1 MDFDAIYQT
10 YFKSVYQYIRQLSGN
25 EHIAEEI
32 TSDTFFKAMKS
43 IDDFRGEC
51 DMRVWLCQIA
61 KNTYYS
67 YRKKNERTTSVDE
80 AELQNM
86 IAPDTFVEELVGVQE
101 EAKQIRKILHELSD
115 PYKEVFMWRVFGELS
130 FKAIGELYSKTDN
143 WACVTYHRARKMI
156 QRRLEEISREE

>member
-1 MDFDAIYQT
+1 MEFDAIYQT

-51 DMRVWLCQIA
+51 DIRVWLCQIA

-67 YRKKNERTTSVDE
+67 YQKKNERTTSVDE

-86 IAPDTFVEELVGVQE
+86 IAPDAFVEELIGAQE
-101 EAKQIRKILHELSD
+101 EAKQIRKILHELRLSLLL
-115 PYKEVFMWRVFGELS
+115 KEKS
-130 FKAIGELYSKTDN
+130 NQK
-143 WACVTYHRARKMI
+143 RK
-156 QRRLEEISREE
+156 QDV